1 MNVGPIFACQC
12 SALPCWLCVQCR
24 HIGWCERWAHRCVP
38 VFGIAQSVVHAEL
51 VACAVLSSQLV

>member
-1 MNVGPIFACQC
+1 M
-12 SALPCWLCVQCR
+12 QCR

-38 VFGIAQSVVHAEL
+38 VFGIVLSVVHAEL